1 MLNVFPSNIDVVV
14 GDVDDEMLQVPQ
26 VTETQ
31 KKKNKSQNTCI
42 FTRSTLKILWE
53 QKKRKLDRLT
63 KQKNLTQFSLLILK
77 HLAHH
82 FAKLLKK
89 HTKLTK
95 SQHV

>member
-1 MLNVFPSNIDVVV
+1 MLNVFPSNTDVVV

-31 KKKNKSQNTCI
+31 KKNKSQNTCI

-53 QKKRKLDRLT
+53 QKRKLDRLT

-89 HTKLTK
+89 NI
-95 SQHV
+95 QN